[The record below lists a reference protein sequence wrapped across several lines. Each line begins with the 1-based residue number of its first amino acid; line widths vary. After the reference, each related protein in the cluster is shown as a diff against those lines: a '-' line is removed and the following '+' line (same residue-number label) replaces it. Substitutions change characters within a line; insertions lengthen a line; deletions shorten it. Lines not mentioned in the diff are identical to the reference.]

1 MKKRFQIIAA
11 VAVAAVLMFLV
22 GFLILP
28 ESGKKNKPPVP
39 IDNAKQLY
47 TDAMS
52 AASNTQDMKLNISKT
67 QEMTI
72 GTEVFL
78 EISQQQLNCSG
89 LGTENVRVSTN
100 ETLMID
106 DFNVSFTEAFSDNT
120 GYVCIND
127 RCFSSSISSE
137 DYLKRFAP
145 AVLLDPT
152 VYGSVT
158 GMDNGEQYIISF
170 SQPHDAESWA
180 LSKEDTFVDASGT
193 AYISHEGHLAKSIY
207 DLIYDRGNTQ
217 IRLTYIVDITLSSG
231 EVTMP
236 NEAAS
241 AAPIDY
247 LDGPRMLERASGY
260 LLQAKNVSAYYKD
273 NIYFQAFGDAR
284 TQDITLHTATGD
296 SWSALV
302 QTMTILKNDSRV
314 GQDSQLKK
322 TELFTDNSYRVSTDD
337 AAAIVNDD
345 VTADD
350 MRNYCQNL
358 LVGTIMLPEHISGAQ
373 ITETEKAI
381 RIQYSANDAFAILIS
396 SNACHLLYQEP
407 ELLNDLAQSRTTDKL
422 ECYLELDRITGLPM
436 SSGITYSGAHNIEG
450 LPYSLSYQADQIYNI
465 LSHNAQEEINKAAE

>member
-1 MKKRFQIIAA
+1 MKKRFQIITAA
-11 VAVAAVLMFLV
+11 TVAAVLMFLV

-28 ESGKKNKPPVP
+28 ESGKKNKPLIP

-78 EISQQQLNCSG
+78 EISQQQLNCTG
-89 LGTENVRVSTN
+89 LGTEGIRVSTT
-100 ETLMID
+100 ETLIID
-106 DFNVSFTEAFSDNT
+106 NYNVTFTEAFSDNT
-120 GYVCIND
+120 GYVSIND

-158 GMDNGEQYIISF
+158 GMDNGEQYIINF

-180 LSKEDTFVDASGT
+180 LSEEDNFVDASGT
-193 AYISHEGHLAKSIY
+193 AYVSHNGQLTKSIY
-207 DLIYDRGNTQ
+207 NLTYNRGNAQ

-241 AAPIDY
+241 ATSIDY
-247 LDGPRMLERASGY
+247 LDGPRMLECASGY
-260 LLQAKNVSAYYKD
+260 LLQAGNVSAHYTD
-273 NIYFQAFGDAR
+273 SIYFQAFGDAR
-284 TQDITLHTATGD
+284 TQDITLHMSKGE

-302 QTMTILKNDSRV
+302 QTLTTLKNDSRV

-322 TELFTDNSYRVSTDD
+322 TELFTDNTYRASTDND
-337 AAAIVNDD
+337 APVVNKD
-345 VTADD
+345 VTADN
-350 MRNYCQNL
+350 MYNYCQNI
-358 LVGTIMLPEHISGAQ
+358 LVGTVMLPEHITGAQ
-373 ITETEKAI
+373 ITESEESL
-381 RIQYSANDAFAILIS
+381 RIEYSASDAFAMLIS
-396 SNACHLLYQEP
+396 SNACHSLYQEP

-422 ECYLELDRITGLPM
+422 QCYLELDLDTSLPIA
-436 SSGITYSGAHNIEG
+436 SGISYSGAHNVEG
-450 LPYSLSYQADQIYNI
+450 LPYSLSYKADQIYNI
-465 LSHNAQEEINKAAE
+465 LSQTAQEEINKAAE